1 MWGHMIKGLAIQQ
14 RQSKHASFTQR
25 LRVALLITTVLS
37 VLDALG
43 ALIFWMIK

>member
-1 MWGHMIKGLAIQQ
+1 MIRGLAMQQ
-14 RQSKHASFTQR
+14 RQSKHASFAQR
-25 LRVALLITTVLS
+25 LSAALLITTVLS